1 MPDSINTYIE
11 AIQAALRDS
20 PFVHEPKIS
29 VDDRG
34 EVWFLRGDIYFI
46 DNTRLHFRELYIRRD
61 EPYKKTYTYHYQKA
75 DGTLIFRYDN
85 SPHYPDLP
93 KAPHHKHIGE
103 DEVISASPPD
113 LHRVLAEI
121 ASLIET

>member
-11 AIQAALRDS
+11 AIQATLRDS
-20 PFVHEPKIS
+20 PFVHDPKIS

-34 EVWFLRGDIYFI
+34 EVWFLCADIYFI

-61 EPYKKTYTYHYQKA
+61 EPYKRNYAYHYQKA

-85 SPHYPDLP
+85 APHYPDLAE
-93 KAPHHKHIGE
+93 APHHKHIGE
-103 DEVISASPPD
+103 DKVISAPPPD
-113 LHRVLAEI
+113 LQQILDEI
-121 ASLIET
+121 AGLIEA